1 MSLSLDCDRK
11 EDNVFFGTFSTIS
24 ALKKAV
30 LLWIQ
35 ASEAYHLMLATLC
48 PTLRKQHIPPVTLK
62 GSSRFLPSFEFCSG
76 LSLTTMDMH
85 PCSFVRFS
93 QHSLKSQNSPT
104 MEKGPVLCI
113 TRSLTAKEHVLQ
125 ALVKHTTLHMA
136 IIYSADILE

>member
-11 EDNVFFGTFSTIS
+11 ENHVFFGTFSTIS

-35 ASEAYHLMLATLC
+35 ASEAYHLMLTTLC
-48 PTLRKQHIPPVTLK
+48 PTLRKQHIPPVTSK

-93 QHSLKSQNSPT
+93 QHSRKCQNSPT
-104 MEKGPVLCI
+104 MEKRSSPLHHQIPYCKGTCLPSSSEAHHVAHGHNLLC
-113 TRSLTAKEHVLQ
+113 R
-125 ALVKHTTLHMA
+125 HT
-136 IIYSADILE
+136 